1 MQIWG
6 INMAK
11 SDRDFEIEQ
20 AASTLTQAAVI
31 KKNKGLHKAAI
42 NFIKTKQKI
51 EQLVINGN

>member
-42 NFIKTKQKI
+42 NFIKTKT
-51 EQLVINGN
+51 ENRTVSY